1 MRKPAKPVKIFDS
14 GRADNH
20 LVAPPHDEQELT
32 EYLIAWSEGDQNALA
47 QLVPLIYADLRSIAE
62 RQMRREPESHTLQT
76 TALVNE
82 AYLRLAKARSLKWQN
97 RAHFFA
103 VAAQVMRH
111 ILVDMARARNRE
123 RRGGGD
129 RPLSLDEE
137 LVFSPERAAQVLA
150 LDDALSDLAKLD
162 ERKSRVVEMR
172 FFAGL
177 GVDEIAEVL
186 KISPDTVTRE
196 WKRARA
202 WLYFHLGSNGQD
214 ADNPSC
220 S

>member
-1 MRKPAKPVKIFDS
+1 MTDPPFAAADTDS
-14 GRADNH
+14 
-20 LVAPPHDEQELT
+20 EELT
-32 EYLIAWSEGDQNALA
+32 EFLIAWTAGDQKAL
-47 QLVPLIYADLRSIAE
+47 QGLVPLVYSDLRRIAE
-62 RQMRREPESHTLQT
+62 KQLRREPEWQTLET

-82 AYLRLAKARSLKWQN
+82 AYLRLATTRALTWQN

-111 ILVDMARARNRE
+111 ILVDKARGRQAE
-123 RRGGGD
+123 RRGGGA
-129 RPLSLDEE
+129 PILSLEEE
-137 LVFSPERAAQVLA
+137 LVFSPSRAAELVA
-150 LDDALSDLAKLD
+150 LDDALSELAKVD

-186 KISPDTVTRE
+186 KVSPETVTRE

-202 WLYFHLGSNGQD
+202 WLYFQLGDMAQAPGGSLENV
-214 ADNPSC
+214 
-220 S
+220 

>member
-1 MRKPAKPVKIFDS
+1 MDPV
-14 GRADNH
+14 
-20 LVAPPHDEQELT
+20 HDDHQLT
-32 EYLIAWSEGDQNALA
+32 EYLIAWSEGDQSALE
-47 QLVPLIYADLRSIAE
+47 QLVPLVYADLRRIAE
-62 RQMRREPESHTLQT
+62 RQMRGEPASHILQT

-82 AYLRLAKARSLKWQN
+82 AYLRLAKARSLNWQN

-111 ILVDMARARNRE
+111 ILVDMARGRNRE
-123 RRGGGD
+123 RRGGGAK
-129 RPLSLDEE
+129 PLALEEE
-137 LVFSPERAAQVLA
+137 LIFSPERATQVLA
-150 LDDALSDLAKLD
+150 LDDALNDLAKVD

-172 FFAGL
+172 FFGGL

-202 WLYFHLGSNGQD
+202 WLYLYLGNDVQT
-214 ADNPSC
+214 ADNPLSC
-220 S
+220 

>member
-1 MRKPAKPVKIFDS
+1 MDP
-14 GRADNH
+14 
-20 LVAPPHDEQELT
+20 LHDDQQLT
-32 EYLIAWSEGDQNALA
+32 EYLIAWSEGDQGALA
-47 QLVPLIYADLRSIAE
+47 QLVPLVYSDLRRIAE
-62 RQMRREPESHTLQT
+62 RHMRREPETHTLQT

-82 AYLRLAKARSLKWQN
+82 AYLRLAKARSLNWQN

-111 ILVDMARARNRE
+111 ILVDMARGRNRE
-123 RRGGGD
+123 RRGGGAK
-129 RPLSLDEE
+129 PLSLQEE
-137 LVFSPERAAQVLA
+137 LIFSPERATQVLA
-150 LDDALSDLAKLD
+150 LDDALIDLAKMD

-202 WLYFHLGSNGQD
+202 WLYFHLGNVPR
-214 ADNPSC
+214 ADNHSPS
-220 S
+220 

>member
-1 MRKPAKPVKIFDS
+1 LDPLDDD
-14 GRADNH
+14 G
-20 LVAPPHDEQELT
+20 QLT
-32 EYLIAWSEGDQNALA
+32 EYLIAWSEGDQSALA
-47 QLVPLIYADLRSIAE
+47 QLVPLVYSDLRRIAE
-62 RQMRREPESHTLQT
+62 RHMRRESESHTLQT

-82 AYLRLAKARSLKWQN
+82 AYLRLAKAHSLKWQN

-111 ILVDMARARNRE
+111 ILVDMARGRNRE
-123 RRGGGD
+123 RRGGGIT
-129 RPLSLDEE
+129 PLSLEEE
-137 LVFSPERAAQVLA
+137 LIFSPERATQLLA
-150 LDDALSDLAKLD
+150 LDDALIDLAKVD

-177 GVDEIAEVL
+177 AVDEIAEVL

-202 WLYFHLGSNGQD
+202 WLYFHLGNNVPS
-214 ADNPSC
+214 ADNPPPS
-220 S
+220 